1 MSLLKSLSVGSSAV
15 LLTALLGGCV
25 SLDERS
31 TDTSMNT
38 SMNTSAENVTTVTAT
53 VTSTAMAEP
62 GATVPT
68 STSAPTTA
76 PVQCNLDPRTSDFGP
91 YLAQSRTPVG
101 ELAGSAD
108 SVVQV
113 PDWFYHFQLGDN
125 GYDSCSKLSYV
136 VLNGSNGD
144 AERSAG
150 TGAAIADVV
159 VLFIDGHMV
168 ARPAPFEMKTV
179 ESVTRV
185 SDSEIQ
191 VVYGH
196 AGRSTAEGVTDYFTF
211 NFFVDNG
218 VLSGRGELP
227 EHIDTHMR
235 LYLL

>member
-1 MSLLKSLSVGSSAV
+1 MSLRKNLALGSSTV
-15 LLTALLGGCV
+15 LLTALLVGCV

-31 TDTSMNT
+31 TDTST
-38 SMNTSAENVTTVTAT
+38 ENVTTVTAT
-53 VTSTAMAEP
+53 VTSTTAAEP
-62 GATVPT
+62 RTGTTVQS
-68 STSAPTTA
+68 STEAPTTA
-76 PVQCNLDPRTSDFGP
+76 PVQCNVDPRTSDFGP

-113 PDWFYHFQLGDN
+113 PDWFYHFQIGDN
-125 GYDSCSKLSYV
+125 GYDSCAELSYL

-218 VLSGRGELP
+218 TLSGRGDLP
-227 EHIDTHMR
+227 EGIDTHMR

>member
-1 MSLLKSLSVGSSAV
+1 MSLRKNLALGSSTV
-15 LLTALLGGCV
+15 LLTAVLSGCV

-31 TDTSMNT
+31 TDTST
-38 SMNTSAENVTTVTAT
+38 ENVTTVTAT
-53 VTSTAMAEP
+53 LTSTAAAEP
-62 GATVPT
+62 TTRTTVQSATEA
-68 STSAPTTA
+68 STTA

-108 SVVQV
+108 SVAQV
-113 PDWFYHFQLGDN
+113 PDWFYHFQMGDN

-218 VLSGRGELP
+218 VLSGRGDLP